1 MPLESDYKELNDA
14 FRRMNIAYVGLTDR
28 KIKNK
33 SIELRKELKKIMDI
47 SLEMR
52 KSTQT
57 YKDSMESKRR

>member
-28 KIKNK
+28 QIKNK

>member
-14 FRRMNIAYVGLTDR
+14 FRRMNIAYVGLTQR
-28 KIKNK
+28 QIKNK

-57 YKDSMESKRR
+57 FKDSMESKRR

>member
-1 MPLESDYKELNDA
+1 MPLESDYKELSDA
-14 FRRMNIAYVGLTDR
+14 FRKMNIAYIGLTDK

-47 SLEMR
+47 SLQMR

>member
-1 MPLESDYKELNDA
+1 MPLESDWKELNDA
-14 FRRMNIAYVGLTDR
+14 VRKMNIAYVGLTDK

-47 SLEMR
+47 SLQMR

>member
-1 MPLESDYKELNDA
+1 MPLESDYKELTDA
-14 FRRMNIAYVGLTDR
+14 VRRMNIAYIGLTER
-28 KIKNK
+28 QIKNK

-57 YKDSMESKRR
+57 YKDSMDSKRR

>member
-57 YKDSMESKRR
+57 FKDSMESKRR

>member
-1 MPLESDYKELNDA
+1 MQLESDYKELSDA
-14 FRRMNIAYVGLTDR
+14 FRKMNIAYAGLTDK

-47 SLEMR
+47 SLQMR

>member
-1 MPLESDYKELNDA
+1 MPLESDWKELNDA
-14 FRRMNIAYVGLTDR
+14 FRKMNVAYAGLTDK

-47 SLEMR
+47 SLQMR